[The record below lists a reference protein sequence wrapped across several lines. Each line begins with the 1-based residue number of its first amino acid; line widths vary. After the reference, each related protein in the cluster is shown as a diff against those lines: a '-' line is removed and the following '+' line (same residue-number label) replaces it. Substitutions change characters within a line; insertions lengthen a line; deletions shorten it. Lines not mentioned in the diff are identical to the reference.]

1 MRKLVGA
8 LILALL
14 ALAGG
19 TWWAYQS
26 RDALLASAIRT
37 YGPQITGVP
46 VRLGGVRLLPAEG
59 VAIINGLE
67 LGNPPG
73 FKTPNALV
81 LDQVHL
87 RLDLA
92 SLSREVVQIHEIS
105 IRQPRVSYE
114 HAASGSNLDVI
125 QRHVEAY
132 VATHTGA
139 SAQVQ
144 TSKPTRLIIERFT
157 LQGASAEVSAD
168 ALNGKVVT
176 LKLPAIRLDNIG
188 KKSGGVTP
196 AEAASQIVGALR
208 RETTRAVLPL
218 HLGGVAESIRKG
230 AASVV
235 DSVKGFFK

>member
-1 MRKLVGA
+1 MRRLLWALLVV
-8 LILALL
+8 LL

-19 TWWAYQS
+19 AWWVYQS
-26 RDALLASAIRT
+26 RDELVASAIRN

-46 VRLGGVRLLPAEG
+46 VKLGGVRLLPAEG
-59 VAIINGLE
+59 VAILTGLE
-67 LGNPPG
+67 LGNPAG
-73 FKTPNALV
+73 FKTPHALV
-81 LDQVHL
+81 LDQVQL

-92 SLSREVVQIHEIS
+92 SLTREVVHIHEIS

-114 HAASGSNLDVI
+114 YTAAGSNLDVI

-132 VATHTGA
+132 VAAHTGP
-139 SAQVQ
+139 SAPA

-157 LQGASAEVSAD
+157 LQGASADVSAE
-168 ALNGKVVT
+168 ALNGRAVT
-176 LKLPAIRLDNIG
+176 VQLPAIRLHDIG

-208 RETTRAVLPL
+208 QETTRAVMPL
-218 HLGGVAESIRKG
+218 HLGGVADSIRKG